1 MLDRVFEFE
10 EKKMPLPVFLSA
22 AGLITIFALGIVYR
36 LVSFLVF

>member
-10 EKKMPLPVFLSA
+10 EEKMPLPVLLST
-22 AGLITIFALGIVYR
+22 AGLIAIFALGIVYR